1 MPRSSE
7 RGAVRRRHLF
17 AMAAG
22 VPVVP
27 GGIGPLGARDR
38 LPRVTWRPRIPG
50 GIRRVAT
57 HLPQRGSRRSPC
69 PPAARIA
76 PRALTSCGADR
87 ARPLLPA
94 ARIAARATHL
104 SWAISPPRAAPEPRR
119 SLRRPPGL
127 PVLPDPG
134 LSGRQGACLPSCRN
148 WPLNRRPA
156 ARSLAA

>member
-22 VPVVP
+22 VPVAP

-38 LPRVTWRPRIPG
+38 LPRVTWRPGIPG

-76 PRALTSCGADR
+76 PRALTSCSADR
-87 ARPLLPA
+87 RPGHPPQLGHIPTARGAGSPP
-94 ARIAARATHL
+94 IAA
-104 SWAISPPRAAPEPRR
+104 P
-119 SLRRPPGL
+119 PPGL
-127 PVLPDPG
+127 PILPDPD
-134 LSGRQGACLPSCRN
+134 LSGHQGACLPSCRN